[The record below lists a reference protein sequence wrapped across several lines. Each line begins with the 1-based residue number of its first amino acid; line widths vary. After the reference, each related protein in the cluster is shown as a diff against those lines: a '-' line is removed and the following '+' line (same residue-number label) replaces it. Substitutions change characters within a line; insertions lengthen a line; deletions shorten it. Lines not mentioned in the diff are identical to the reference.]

1 MVEKMISKLVES
13 GTEVPKWV
21 LTSFANKAKLRAKT
35 GDPEILKRNL
45 RRLRYRGGG
54 SLPEPAYA
62 GVICTLNINLEHE
75 SFPRDSQNHAPHAQ
89 KWSDPHDH

>member
-1 MVEKMISKLVES
+1 MSVEGRTVVEKMISKLVES
-13 GTEVPKWV
+13 GTEIPKWV
-21 LTSFANKAKLRAKT
+21 LTSFSNKAKLRAKT

-62 GVICTLNINLEHE
+62 GE
-75 SFPRDSQNHAPHAQ
+75 SKPGA
-89 KWSDPHDH
+89 

>member
-1 MVEKMISKLVES
+1 MSVEGRTVVEKMISKLVES
-13 GTEVPKWV
+13 GTKIPQWV

-54 SLPEPAYA
+54 SLPEPAYT
-62 GVICTLNINLEHE
+62 GE
-75 SFPRDSQNHAPHAQ
+75 SKPGA
-89 KWSDPHDH
+89 